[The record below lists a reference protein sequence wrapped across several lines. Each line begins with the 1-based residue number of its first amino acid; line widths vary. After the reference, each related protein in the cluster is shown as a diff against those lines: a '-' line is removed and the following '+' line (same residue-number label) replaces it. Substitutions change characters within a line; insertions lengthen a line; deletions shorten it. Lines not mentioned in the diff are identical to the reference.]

1 MKKAKRNE
9 APEKIIKITGAF
21 YTNTITDNKTTPDG
35 NVKNAHKDNAVYGRE
50 TSEIIRL

>member
-1 MKKAKRNE
+1 MKKTAKSE
-9 APEKIIKITGAF
+9 TPQKGKKITGAF

>member
-1 MKKAKRNE
+1 MKKARRNE
-9 APEKIIKITGAF
+9 APEKCKRITGAF

>member
-1 MKKAKRNE
+1 MSRSSGNFEHGKNKKV
-9 APEKIIKITGAF
+9 TGAF